1 MNWSAIQ
8 KMVNEYLDQKLTS
21 ILATFVPQRY
31 LTQKQA
37 VRYTGTS
44 PVTINGWVKEGLKV
58 VQLTD
63 EGRWKYDVKD
73 LDDWMEKHKI

>member
-1 MNWSAIQ
+1 MNIAAVRNI
-8 KMVNEYLDQKLTS
+8 VNEYLDQKLTS
-21 ILATFVPQRY
+21 ILATFVPRRY

-44 PVTINGWVKEGLKV
+44 PTTINSWVKEGLKV

-73 LDDWMEKHKI
+73 LDEWMEKHKI

>member
-1 MNWSAIQ
+1 MNWLAIQ
-8 KMVNEYLDQKLTS
+8 TTVNEYLDQKLSS

-44 PVTINGWVKEGLKV
+44 PATINSWVKEGLKV
-58 VQLTD
+58 IQLTD

-73 LDDWMEKHKI
+73 LDSWMEKHKI